1 MNKSVLATFICATL
15 LAAPAVNAAKI
26 NLINRDPAGVGLND
40 TTPVTPIGNNPGVTR
55 GEQAR
60 IVYKFAT
67 DMWGGVLESPVD
79 INVYASFAP
88 QACTSTSGTLASA
101 GANALYLL
109 TDGIKSRIYGAALAE
124 SLIGVDLSA
133 ANDPGDIR
141 SFFNGDLGKP
151 GCLDGMSWY
160 FGLDGNT
167 PDGQVNFLNV
177 VMHELG
183 HGLGVQGFLNKSTG
197 ALNAG
202 YSDPYTYYAY
212 DNVLNKR
219 FEDMTSAERA
229 LAMRTPGRTVWTGA
243 GVNSQAPLVL
253 SRRNALRITAPAAI
267 AGKDYEVAYAQFGAL
282 ATPANFANRP
292 LVLINDGNGTATD
305 GCSANGSNTGL
316 GDTIAYVNASE
327 VAGNVAVIDRGTCSF
342 EYKAKIAQDN
352 GAVAVVIVNNAA
364 GVAPMAAVSPST
376 GVTIPT
382 VMISQGDGA
391 ELKANLAG
399 AAGGMTL
406 SNMLSGADAAGRVR
420 LYAPSTVAAGST
432 FSHFDT
438 ELSPNALME
447 PFDTPEVQGQFI
459 VDLTS
464 GLFSDIGWQL
474 NPGNGKI
481 VGCDTGVDAVASGGI
496 VLGANVQASNAL
508 CKDTA
513 GRRTDYTAC
522 MYKYRDDMRA
532 AGLIT
537 STQASKLNTCIKR
550 QSDQFGR

>member
-109 TDGIKSRIYGAALAE
+109 TDGIKSRIDGAALAE

-305 GCSANGSNTGL
+305 GCSAKGANTGL

-364 GVAPMAAVSPST
+364 GVAAMAAVSPST

-382 VMISQGDGA
+382 VMISLGDGA

-481 VGCDTGVDAVASGGI
+481 VGCDTGVEAVASGGI

>member
-305 GCSANGSNTGL
+305 GCSAKGSNTGL

-364 GVAPMAAVSPST
+364 GVAAMAAVSPST

-382 VMISQGDGA
+382 VMISLGDGA

-420 LYAPSTVAAGST
+420 LYAPSTVATGST

>member
-305 GCSANGSNTGL
+305 GCSAKGANTGL

-364 GVAPMAAVSPST
+364 GVAAMAAVSPST

-382 VMISQGDGA
+382 VMISLGDGA

-420 LYAPSTVAAGST
+420 LYAPSTVATGST

-474 NPGNGKI
+474 NPGNGRI

>member
-202 YSDPYTYYAY
+202 YSDPYT
-212 DNVLNKR
+212 
-219 FEDMTSAERA
+219 
-229 LAMRTPGRTVWTGA
+229 
-243 GVNSQAPLVL
+243 
-253 SRRNALRITAPAAI
+253 
-267 AGKDYEVAYAQFGAL
+267 
-282 ATPANFANRP
+282 
-292 LVLINDGNGTATD
+292 
-305 GCSANGSNTGL
+305 
-316 GDTIAYVNASE
+316 
-327 VAGNVAVIDRGTCSF
+327 
-342 EYKAKIAQDN
+342 
-352 GAVAVVIVNNAA
+352 
-364 GVAPMAAVSPST
+364 
-376 GVTIPT
+376 
-382 VMISQGDGA
+382 
-391 ELKANLAG
+391 
-399 AAGGMTL
+399 
-406 SNMLSGADAAGRVR
+406 
-420 LYAPSTVAAGST
+420 
-432 FSHFDT
+432 
-438 ELSPNALME
+438 
-447 PFDTPEVQGQFI
+447 
-459 VDLTS
+459 
-464 GLFSDIGWQL
+464 
-474 NPGNGKI
+474 
-481 VGCDTGVDAVASGGI
+481 
-496 VLGANVQASNAL
+496 
-508 CKDTA
+508 
-513 GRRTDYTAC
+513 
-522 MYKYRDDMRA
+522 
-532 AGLIT
+532 
-537 STQASKLNTCIKR
+537 
-550 QSDQFGR
+550 